1 MQRRLKPVALFAIAA
16 VALSVP
22 ALGQGPALGMLDLL
36 EKGGWE
42 LRTRGDGAMPRRM
55 CLRDGRELIQLEHAG
70 LACSSHVVEDTATAV
85 TVQYTC
91 KGAGYGRTTVRRE
104 SNRLVQIDSQ
114 GIANGLPFAY
124 AAEARRS
131 GDCRD

>member
-1 MQRRLKPVALFAIAA
+1 MVRRLKTAYLLLPAALLAVPVLA
-16 VALSVP
+16 
-22 ALGQGPALGMLDLL
+22 QGGGLVMLDQL

-42 LRTRGDGAMPRRM
+42 LRTRGGGGAPRRL
-55 CLRDGRELIQLEHAG
+55 CVRDGRELIQLEHAG
-70 LACSSHVVEDTATAV
+70 VACSSHVVEDTATAV

-104 SNRLVQIDSQ
+104 SNRLVQVDSQ

-124 AAEARRS
+124 AAEGRRS

>member
-1 MQRRLKPVALFAIAA
+1 MLRRLKTVALF
-16 VALSVP
+16 VMP
-22 ALGQGPALGMLDLL
+22 ALALAEPVTGQGPALGMLDQL

-42 LRTRGDGAMPRRM
+42 LRTRGEGAAPRRM
-55 CLRDGRELIQLEHAG
+55 CLKDGRELIQLEHAG
-70 LACSSHVVEDTATAV
+70 LACSNHIVEDSASEV

-91 KGAGYGRTTVRRE
+91 RGAGYGRTTVRRE

-124 AAEARRS
+124 AAEARRT